1 MSSDRPTFNDFVR
14 HARLYG
20 TECVAEAASNY
31 LGERSMA
38 LLRVELD
45 VIRRGLQSS
54 RGYSVGKRRR
64 RSAKETA
71 SAVVQLS
78 VEGLIP
84 AAIADKL
91 GINDSYVGAF
101 SRPRS

>member
-1 MSSDRPTFNDFVR
+1 MSVDRPTLDEFVR
-14 HARLYG
+14 HARLFG
-20 TECVAEAASNY
+20 TECVEETASNY

-45 VIRRGLQSS
+45 GIERGLQSS
-54 RGYSVGKRRR
+54 RGYSIGKRRR
-64 RSAKETA
+64 RSAKDTA
-71 SAVVQLS
+71 AAVVQLS

-91 GINDSYVGAF
+91 GVQDAYVRRVLKAA
-101 SRPRS
+101 